1 MAITWPMMAS
11 GLGVFDPS
19 HRSWSDLAGLG
30 SRSIQTI
37 LSLILALLGSALSET
52 QLDIL
57 DGLMF

>member
-1 MAITWPMMAS
+1 MMAS

-19 HRSWSDLAGLG
+19 HRSWSALAGLG